1 MCASRSRATRRRRRR
16 CIVASASLCR
26 SGARNKR
33 CGRRASCR
41 RPICRARSNSTRPF
55 TLRFM
60 KRRIRRSWWKSSARS
75 GSRRG
80 LRSIS
85 ICAPIRNGWRRAT
98 RSRFMPMCV
107 KPSPP
112 AMLLRRS
119 TALPPTSAVPRILF
133 FLAAVSP
140 AETFPNYPGAIMD
153 LDIRGLRVLV
163 TAGAGGIGLAIAR
176 RFAAEGARVHTCDV
190 GEVALSAIA
199 ASDPA
204 VSTTPCDVSDR
215 SAVQRLFA
223 EALAKLGGLDV
234 LVNNAGVAGPT
245 AKIDEMNPEDWDR
258 CLEICLT
265 GQFNCT
271 RLAVPHLRK
280 SKNASIVNI
289 SSAAGRLGFAMRTP
303 YAAAKWGVIGLT
315 KSLSIELGADNI
327 RVNAI
332 LPGLV
337 AGDRQRRVLEA
348 KAQQRGIS
356 YAEMERTAFSYT
368 SIKDYVTPEQI
379 ADQILFMCSPRGR
392 TISGQAISICGDT
405 QMLG

>member
-1 MCASRSRATRRRRRR
+1 
-16 CIVASASLCR
+16 
-26 SGARNKR
+26 
-33 CGRRASCR
+33 
-41 RPICRARSNSTRPF
+41 
-55 TLRFM
+55 
-60 KRRIRRSWWKSSARS
+60 
-75 GSRRG
+75 
-80 LRSIS
+80 
-85 ICAPIRNGWRRAT
+85 
-98 RSRFMPMCV
+98 
-107 KPSPP
+107 
-112 AMLLRRS
+112 
-119 TALPPTSAVPRILF
+119 
-133 FLAAVSP
+133 
-140 AETFPNYPGAIMD
+140 MD
-153 LDIRGLRVLV
+153 LDIKGLRVLV

-190 GEVALSAIA
+190 DKAALSELA

-204 VSTTPCDVSDR
+204 ITATPCDVSDR
-215 SAVQRLFA
+215 TAVKTLFS
-223 EALAKLGGLDV
+223 EAMAKLGGLDV

-245 AKIDEMNPEDWDR
+245 AKIEDINPEDWDR
-258 CLEICLT
+258 CVEICLT

-271 RLAVPHLRK
+271 RLAVPHLRR

-289 SSAAGRLGFAMRTP
+289 SSAAGRVGFAMRAP

-315 KSLSIELGADNI
+315 KSLSIELGPDNI

-337 AGDRQRRVLEA
+337 AGDRQRRVLEV

>member
-1 MCASRSRATRRRRRR
+1 
-16 CIVASASLCR
+16 
-26 SGARNKR
+26 
-33 CGRRASCR
+33 
-41 RPICRARSNSTRPF
+41 
-55 TLRFM
+55 
-60 KRRIRRSWWKSSARS
+60 
-75 GSRRG
+75 
-80 LRSIS
+80 
-85 ICAPIRNGWRRAT
+85 
-98 RSRFMPMCV
+98 
-107 KPSPP
+107 
-112 AMLLRRS
+112 
-119 TALPPTSAVPRILF
+119 
-133 FLAAVSP
+133 
-140 AETFPNYPGAIMD
+140 MD
-153 LDIRGLRVLV
+153 LDIKGLRVLV

-190 GEVALSAIA
+190 DEMALSALA

-204 VSTTPCDVSDR
+204 ITATPCDVSDR
-215 SAVQRLFA
+215 SAVQRLFTD
-223 EALAKLGGLDV
+223 ALAKLGGLDV
-234 LVNNAGVAGPT
+234 LVNNAGIAGPT

-271 RLAVPHLRK
+271 RLAVPHLRQ

-315 KSLSIELGADNI
+315 KSLSIELGPDNI

-356 YAEMERTAFSYT
+356 YAE
-368 SIKDYVTPEQI
+368 IKDYVTPEQI
-379 ADQILFMCSPRGR
+379 ADQILFMCSPRGK